1 MYARS
6 AKRRFLKQ
14 SGVTMERFLDARA
27 LPGAR
32 RVDYEGIPRMKEPLS
47 TPNAPAAL
55 GPYSQGVAAG
65 GLLFSSGQLGIV
77 PATGELVGDD
87 VAAQV
92 EQAIDNIEAILATD
106 GLTLADVVKTTV
118 YLRHMTDFAAM
129 NEVYARRFPAP
140 FPARS
145 AVEVGPLAKN
155 ALVEIEVVALRR

>member
-1 MYARS
+1 
-6 AKRRFLKQ
+6 
-14 SGVTMERFLDARA
+14 
-27 LPGAR
+27 
-32 RVDYEGIPRMKEPLS
+32 MKEPLS
-47 TPNAPAAL
+47 TADAPAAL
-55 GPYSQGVAAG
+55 GPYSQAVKTQ

-77 PATGELVGDD
+77 PATGELVSDD

-92 EQAIDNIEAILATD
+92 DQAIDNLEAILAAD

-155 ALVEIEVVALRR
+155 ALVEIEVVAARR